1 MELNR
6 SSGMWRTWIHRV
18 AIALVFLVVPTG
30 ALYAQNFSATP
41 TNLVFGNVPVGATA
55 SLPVTVTNLTAVP
68 QTPNYAG
75 GAPNDPTNF
84 GGSQNCAGVTL
95 APGASCT
102 FTYTFNPATL
112 GAKSSSTTIDIDS
125 ETFSI
130 TMSGTGVS
138 AFSVVPTNLVFGS
151 VPVGATASLPVT
163 ITNTSGVPQTPNYA
177 GGAPNDPTNFGGSQ
191 NCAGVTLAPGA
202 SCTFTYTFNPTTLGA
217 KSSSTTIDIDSETF
231 SITMSGT
238 GGSFTVVPT
247 SLSFGAVVVGGS
259 ASLPVTITNVSAA
272 SLTPSFSGGA
282 PLDSTN
288 FDASQNCAGT
298 TLVPGASCTFTYTFH
313 PTSAGA
319 KSTTTTIG
327 IDSDTFAITLS
338 GTALLALAPAPIPT
352 LPQGSLGLLA
362 AAIVVIGLSRM
373 YRRR

>member
-1 MELNR
+1 
-6 SSGMWRTWIHRV
+6 MWRTWIHRV

-30 ALYAQNFSATP
+30 AVYAQNFSATP

-95 APGASCT
+95 APGGSCT
-102 FTYTFNPATL
+102 FTYTFSPA
-112 GAKSSSTTIDIDS
+112 S
-125 ETFSI
+125 
-130 TMSGTGVS
+130 
-138 AFSVVPTNLVFGS
+138 
-151 VPVGATASLPVT
+151 
-163 ITNTSGVPQTPNYA
+163 
-177 GGAPNDPTNFGGSQ
+177 
-191 NCAGVTLAPGA
+191 
-202 SCTFTYTFNPTTLGA
+202 LGA

-282 PLDSTN
+282 PLDSIN

-298 TLVPGASCTFTYTFH
+298 TLVPGGSCTFTYTFH

-373 YRRR
+373 HRRR